1 MKKFLKCTLILMF
14 CCFGVLLQRQIVFA
28 DSSDLAVADVSLY
41 HYETK
46 KEINDSSVYAALQ
59 MRLYENGVLV
69 KTMRPLYSRENYA
82 HIAMGQ
88 AERGYY
94 SDEYYRFKDNK
105 TYEVELVLPD
115 GYELR
120 KTETSYSRIY
130 QVVKNRIR
138 FVYDVNAKNAVEGE
152 GGSECYVS
160 YFVKTPSDP
169 DKVEIEIPK
178 RSYFLT
184 YKKRTIALNA
194 TALGNQPLT
203 YKSSNSKVVS
213 VNNKGI
219 VTVNRPGKATI
230 TVMTK
235 RTGKYYGDSKTVEF
249 KIYPKRATINKIN
262 SKNSSLIVSWKKDA
276 TVSGYKIDLAS
287 DISFRKNVKHFT
299 VTKASQISKTIKKL
313 KKGDYYFVR
322 IYSYVNNPDKTVL
335 NGSYSSTYKIRI
347 EG

>member
-1 MKKFLKCTLILMF
+1 MKKFLKCTVILLL
-14 CCFGVLLQRQIVFA
+14 CCFGILLQRQIVFA
-28 DSSDLAVADVSLY
+28 DFSNLAVADVSLY

-46 KEINDSSVYAALQ
+46 KEINNSSVYAALQ

-120 KTETSYSRIY
+120 KTDTPYSRIY

-138 FVYDVNAKNAVEGE
+138 FVYDVNTKNAVDE
-152 GGSECYVS
+152 GSECHVS

-178 RSYFLT
+178 RSYSLA

-194 TALGNQPLT
+194 TASGNQPLT

-213 VNNKGI
+213 VSSKGI

-230 TVMTK
+230 TVMSK
-235 RTGKYYGDSKTVEF
+235 GTGKYYGDSKTVEF
-249 KIYPKRATINKIN
+249 KIYPKRAIINKID
-262 SKNSSLIVSWKKDA
+262 SKNSSLMISWKKDT

-287 DISFRKNVKHFT
+287 DISFKKNVKHFT

-322 IYSYVNNPDKTVL
+322 IYSYVNTPHKTIL
-335 NGSYSSTYKIRI
+335 NGSYSNTYRIRI
-347 EG
+347 K